1 METTLLYSTICY
13 IICYH
18 FLNNL
23 EDMIWCDMQN
33 ELLKWVLRKYN
44 TRKTLKRYV
53 YFVTIWLKSF
63 LLCWNSY
70 SQMFFYVNETREKF
84 TTRLSAKR
92 LLFFGCWFVHRGTSI
107 FSHIAQRIIY
117 RIWILVRPI
126 RPIQCNTNHHDV
138 KCHKNYCQP
147 QF

>member
-1 METTLLYSTICY
+1 METTLLYSTIYY
-13 IICYH
+13 IICNH

-84 TTRLSAKR
+84 TTRLSATGVR
-92 LLFFGCWFVHRGTSI
+92 WN
-107 FSHIAQRIIY
+107 FSRAY
-117 RIWILVRPI
+117 FKFILVDSRALGASWSCCSNSTD
-126 RPIQCNTNHHDV
+126 RGAVNKT
-138 KCHKNYCQP
+138 
-147 QF
+147 